1 MNLLRKLSLVAIFL
15 GAASIAVGAETKQ
28 APKKAATPPVLKHQ
42 TLCPVMGDEI
52 DSSQYLD
59 IQGQRV
65 YFCCKKCEAKLK
77 ADPDKY
83 FKQAA
88 ADSVLFEN
96 IQTSCP
102 VSGKPI
108 DTSVYVDYQGRRL
121 FFCCDKCPVE
131 FAKDPQSILKKM
143 DQPPAKPSK

>member
-1 MNLLRKLSLVAIFL
+1 MNILRKLSLAALFL
-15 GAASIAVGAETKQ
+15 GIASMAFGADTKV
-28 APKKAATPPVLKHQ
+28 APKKAEARPALKNQ
-42 TLCPVMGDEI
+42 TVCPVMGDEI
-52 DSSQYLD
+52 DSTQYLD

-88 ADSVLFEN
+88 ADSVLFQN

-108 DTSVYVDYQGRRL
+108 DTSIYVDYQGRRL
-121 FFCCDKCPVE
+121 FFCCEKCPVE
-131 FAKDPQSILKKM
+131 FTKDPQSYLKKM
-143 DQPPAKPSK
+143 DDKPSK